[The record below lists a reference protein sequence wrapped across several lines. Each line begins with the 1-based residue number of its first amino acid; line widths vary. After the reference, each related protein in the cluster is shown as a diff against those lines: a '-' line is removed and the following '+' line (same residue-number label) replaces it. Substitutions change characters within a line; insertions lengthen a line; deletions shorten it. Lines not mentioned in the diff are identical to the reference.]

1 MQWEELKE
9 KVKTEYITTS
19 VSYRKLAEKYDLSR
33 VTLGVT
39 GKKEGWVELRRQY
52 QEQVLAKSMEKAAE
66 QQADRNA
73 RLQDIAAS
81 LLDAVEKRLGQESI
95 ATGQASAA
103 EYRQLASTLRDLK
116 EIQMIK
122 SRMDIREQE
131 ARIRMLEQQLH
142 EGDSNESF
150 RVEIEGAENTW
161 AN

>member
-1 MQWEELKE
+1 MQWEELKD
-9 KVKTEYITTS
+9 KVKNEYITTS
-19 VSYRKLAEKYDLSR
+19 ISYRRLAEKYGLSR
-33 VTLGVT
+33 VTMGVT
-39 GKKEGWVELRRQY
+39 GKKENWVELRRKY
-52 QEQVLAKSMEKAAE
+52 QERVLAKSMEKAAD
-66 QQADRNA
+66 QQAERNA

-81 LLDAVEKRLGQESI
+81 LLDAVEERLRQENI
-95 ATGQASAA
+95 ADGRASAA

-131 ARIRMLEQQLH
+131 ARIRTLEKKLH